1 MIQMTTAENTADQSN
16 IAIFGHMLAIFL
28 CGIEMHSIWWKK
40 QVQQKTCDR
49 RRESET
55 GTSRLLK
62 FLVQFSY
69 CVSQLLL
76 HWHSGR
82 VAQAECCLLLY
93 RMSQKSRSRRLI
105 FVVVCCYTGGP
116 RNPIHRDWFP
126 SSQSSP
132 KLQGAHCCGEVDHE
146 AWQDGKVMWNRESI
160 SICIYSF
167 KKTLTDRNDTHKN
180 NKIS

>member
-16 IAIFGHMLAIFL
+16 IAIFGHMLAIFSCAESRCIL
-28 CGIEMHSIWWKK
+28 YGERNRYNKK
-40 QVQQKTCDR
+40 LDR

-116 RNPIHRDWFP
+116 RNPIHRD
-126 SSQSSP
+126 
-132 KLQGAHCCGEVDHE
+132 
-146 AWQDGKVMWNRESI
+146 
-160 SICIYSF
+160 
-167 KKTLTDRNDTHKN
+167 
-180 NKIS
+180 